1 MASID
6 ANVFACH
13 SPITLGY
20 LRNGPAANVARTAR
34 ESSIPA
40 KYYYTGVRY
49 FAGLLG
55 DTANRVPKCPTAVV
69 LEAQIRCAF
78 TTIVEAKVAEARD
91 AAAAAGGGAAPGGPP
106 GRAAPVAF
114 DEAAARA
121 AERTSPANRLE
132 AIAIGATRTALVL
145 SYRIAS
151 ADLRAT
157 EATPTILRVVAPA
170 GAADDAALARLNRRV
185 DAGWAIFLSTA
196 HSRGTATEAE
206 KTCLDM
212 AALTTEEAQLAFA
225 LVAMGQASPIR
236 AGAQLFADGHH
247 YHSDA
252 ESSPRHR
259 AIEKEVLGSADTAVR
274 NTWRANVMMLR
285 NAIWH
290 AAIHPVDG
298 DVLQGLA
305 EDADMPERLDATGY
319 GSFSVGLPAQED
331 LFNRAGSYTA
341 VLNQVLQTA
350 TAHGHE
356 LSLGAL
362 EATVVALKTLPR
374 RGALPTNRPALPG
387 AAAAA
392 WPPGCDTRAKA
403 LKLFLEPALNKAE
416 PVAAWMFG
424 FYREICSRA
433 GIRASSQEGSLL
445 RSYSLK
451 RAVGN
456 YLGEA
461 NRAQEMYSARARYI
475 RAQGEEGKLEVYKGR
490 A

>member
-1 MASID
+1 MATIHE
-6 ANVFACH
+6 NVFACH
-13 SPITLGY
+13 SPITLGF
-20 LRNGPAANVARTAR
+20 LRNGPAVNVARTAR

-55 DTANRVPKCPTAVV
+55 NGVTRVPKCPTAVV

-91 AAAAAGGGAAPGGPP
+91 AHAAATGGAAAGGAVGGAA
-106 GRAAPVAF
+106 AAAF
-114 DEAAARA
+114 DAAAART
-121 AERTSPANRLE
+121 AERGSQANRLE

-145 SYRIAS
+145 SYRITT

-170 GAADDAALARLNRRV
+170 GAADAAALAALNRRI
-185 DAGWAIFLSTA
+185 DAGWEIRLSSGNA
-196 HSRGTATEAE
+196 DAAATPAE
-206 KTCLDM
+206 RTCLDM

-225 LVAMGQASPIR
+225 CVAIGQASPIR

-252 ESSPRHR
+252 EASPRHR
-259 AIEKEVLGSADTAVR
+259 AIEKEVLGSSTTAIR
-274 NTWRANVMMLR
+274 NIWRANVMMFR

-350 TAHGHE
+350 SAHGHE
-356 LSLGAL
+356 LSLAAL
-362 EATVVALKTLPR
+362 EGTVVALKALPR
-374 RGALPTNRPALPG
+374 RGALPAERPALPG
-387 AAAAA
+387 AAAAP

-475 RAQGEEGKLEVYKGR
+475 RAQGEEGKLEVYKGS